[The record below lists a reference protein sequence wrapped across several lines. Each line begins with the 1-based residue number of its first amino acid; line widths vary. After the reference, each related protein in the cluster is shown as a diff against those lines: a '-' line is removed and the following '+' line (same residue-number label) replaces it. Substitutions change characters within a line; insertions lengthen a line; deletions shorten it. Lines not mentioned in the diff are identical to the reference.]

1 MTSFYWYIDI
11 SESLSLDDSLEASFQ
26 GGTAWAAPT
35 DFRVGPIIFEEYEM
49 LSVNEFINRV
59 QDAFNDAFEKGVA
72 SRQYSIEAKVRGM
85 SGTFSALMGQGMTLQ
100 LRNEFTQA
108 KDNREL
114 AIEYKID
121 NEDSILFPSNP
132 QLGGI
137 HFTILMSNDT
147 ALSPPTAPDIS
158 LPQDAPSGVKELPSA
173 EITVEQSSDFTGFE
187 VPYCTVSSTVTDRPP
202 VPPDMVFVP
211 FVGVNNKVLIMLNSG
226 QGEKLEKPIVLRDS
240 DMAFVTAEYE
250 SQHELAITTEA
261 TAAGAASGDTL
272 SSTLLKLEYK
282 NDDPIKQYEIFRID
296 TKPELVGSSLYP
308 NFRNFNLTEQ
318 PIQTKIGP
326 NKASTAASYVDTI
339 VPNKKYWYCA
349 RSRDVHQN
357 ISNPTYIFEVEMV
370 DNKGQMF
377 LISKPYTVAPRVPKY
392 KKVGR
397 RYMAIRPRMSQ
408 TLFDPTRQDGAG
420 TLDIDGEP
428 DSSILGQTGV
438 DSIWQQIF
446 KIRVTSK
453 KTGRKIDLNVTFK
466 NTGVVTP

>member
-11 SESLSLDDSLEASFQ
+11 AEEFDDGLPANGQGSPSSLLAQ
-26 GGTAWAAPT
+26 GVTAPT
-35 DFRVGPIIFEEYEM
+35 DFRVGPIIFEDYET

-59 QDAFNDAFEKGVA
+59 QDAFNDAFDRGVA
-72 SRQYSIEAKVRGM
+72 SRQYYIEAKVRGM

-114 AIEYKID
+114 AIEYKIFHD
-121 NEDSILFPSNP
+121 DST
-132 QLGGI
+132 GI
-137 HFTILMSNDT
+137 HFTILMSDDT
-147 ALSPPTAPDIS
+147 ALSPPTAPETS

-173 EITVEQSSDFTGFE
+173 EITVEQSSDFSAFE
-187 VPYCTVSSTVTDRPP
+187 VPYCEVSATVTDRPP
-202 VPPDMVFVP
+202 TPPDMIFVP
-211 FVGVNNKVLIMLNSG
+211 FVGVNNKVLIMLNSR
-226 QGEKLEKPIVLRDS
+226 QGDRLEKPIVLRDS
-240 DMAFVTAEYE
+240 DMAFVTAEYQT
-250 SQHELAITTEA
+250 QHEENIDSED
-261 TAAGAASGDTL
+261 GL
-272 SSTLLKLEYK
+272 SSTNLKLEYK
-282 NDDPIKQYEIFRID
+282 NDDPIKQYEIFRIS

-308 NFRNFNLTEQ
+308 NFRNFNLTEA

-326 NKASTAASYVDTI
+326 NKFSTAGAFIDTI
-339 VPNKKYWYCA
+339 IPNKKYWYCA

-392 KKVGR
+392 KKGGR
-397 RYMAIRPRMSQ
+397 RYMAIRPRLSQ
-408 TLFDPTRQDGAG
+408 TLFDPTRPGGAG
-420 TLDIDGEP
+420 TLDINGVPE
-428 DSSILGQTGV
+428 SSILGQAGV

>member
-1 MTSFYWYIDI
+1 MSSIYWYLDI
-11 SESLSLDDSLEASFQ
+11 AEEWGPGWSGQ
-26 GGTAWAAPT
+26 GLVEPREWSA
-35 DFRVGPIIFEEYEM
+35 GPIVLDRGGI
-49 LSVNEFINRV
+49 LSVNEFLNKI
-59 QDAFNDAFEKGVA
+59 QDAFNNAFAQGVA
-72 SRQYSIEAKVRGM
+72 PRQYWIEARVRGM
-85 SGTFSALMGQGMTLQ
+85 EGTRAAALAANTLSQQ
-100 LRNEFTQA
+100 LTDEFNQA
-108 KDNREL
+108 TDNREL
-114 AIEYKID
+114 AILYKIYHVD
-121 NEDSILFPSNP
+121 GEYVK
-132 QLGGI
+132 
-137 HFTILMSNDT
+137 FTILRGGAGDGPSHGG
-147 ALSPPTAPDIS
+147 SPPEARPAISTTGPSNIDDI
-158 LPQDAPSGVKELPSA
+158 PAA
-173 EITVEQSSDFTGFE
+173 EITVSQSSDFIAFE
-187 VPYCTVSSTVTDRPP
+187 MPYCTVSSTVTDRPP
-202 VPPDMVFVP
+202 IPPDMVFVP